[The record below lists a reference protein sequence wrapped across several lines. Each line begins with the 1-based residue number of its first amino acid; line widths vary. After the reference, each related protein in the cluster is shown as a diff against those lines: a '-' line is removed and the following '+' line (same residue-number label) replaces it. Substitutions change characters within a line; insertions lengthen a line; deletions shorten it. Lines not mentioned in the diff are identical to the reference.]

1 MNCIRRGAS
10 ALALTFAILVG
21 VGGVAL
27 AQQTTGRVTG
37 RVTDKDTG
45 QGIVGVTVIVQGPQG
60 EDATL
65 TTTRGEYSFT
75 NLPVGTYTFRFYIA
89 NTPVQ
94 VEQSGVVVAADSTV
108 RVNAKI
114 AGAAQAASQQ
124 LYVINGRAPSVD
136 VGSARV
142 GATFSSDFI
151 LNGPN
156 GATYGEILQKAPGA
170 FIDPSG
176 NVSIGGATGLENI
189 YVVNGMNVTGLE
201 FGNLENG
208 AFSIGGG
215 TNLPN
220 EFLTQ
225 IEVNAGGYSA
235 EFGGAM
241 GGVINT
247 VLKQGTNEWHGSV
260 FANWSPYFLSLE
272 PNIVTKIGNSIA
284 SQRKPDYATN
294 LGVEVG
300 GPLIKDKLF
309 IWIGF
314 APSLQKD
321 HVFRLTYAQQD
332 ANGDGVADTD
342 PRTGYPV
349 TSELK
354 DWRARLNETRQ
365 IWNYAGTLDFAP
377 APEHHLL
384 LTVFGTPSFN
394 QGLRQFNN
402 IDASNAAPSWSEE
415 ALTKT
420 NTDASLRWVSQ
431 LFNRRWQIE
440 AMLGYHNEYYN
451 QRSPSAALNA
461 TNQLEY
467 WGANLSDLEGAPGCE
482 PGAVNPA
489 TGQKFQPCPVDNYHR
504 GGYGLTKQYS
514 GQRWS
519 GDIKSLNIIDWAG
532 HHELKYGGQ
541 LEDSVFS
548 MDRYYSGP
556 LGSRGLVQLYPS
568 ANPQNFN
575 TYTFFTLGRTEFPT
589 DYGPDGMHPYSNLLS
604 PPNYQDHLKADV
616 HSISNA
622 FFLQESY
629 SPPMLRNLTLNLGF
643 RTEYQK
649 LFDTYGVSFLDARN
663 DSPRLSAIYDPFNDG
678 RSKVSVS
685 YGRYYEAIPMNLPA
699 RYFGGEG
706 ILVRNGVPTGTCMV
720 PNPYDWTGAGEWRNC
735 QIPAKDS
742 TMDAATGG
750 TSPFNNGKDYPVQ
763 SHLQGQFHS
772 EVVATVEREI
782 IEDLTVRLDYIHR
795 WLGNIIEDG
804 TTDPNS
810 FLFVLANPG
819 NVPDQSIKDAQADID
834 ARQKDLDNLNAMTA
848 PDPAAVARA
857 QSALTDAKAKKTVL
871 LGLKEAPKPE
881 RTYDAITL
889 SVNKRF
895 YRNWFLRAAYTYS
908 RTIGNYEG
916 LYQAELNYCAPNGN
930 NAYDTSDLYLNS
942 KGPLPNDRPHLG
954 RIDGYYT
961 LQVGRGQITTGLS
974 FMVQSGM
981 PRNYVS
987 ALIPAQQLVFLL
999 PRGSAGRT
1007 PPVTQFDGHI
1017 GYSHPLGPKTR
1028 LEVYADLF
1036 NILNQQAT
1044 LLVDDNYTYDMAAPI
1059 VNGTPDDLK
1068 YAKNLN
1074 GQPINKNPNFG
1085 RALAYQAPFHARL
1098 GLRLTF

>member
-1 MNCIRRGAS
+1 
-10 ALALTFAILVG
+10 
-21 VGGVAL
+21 
-27 AQQTTGRVTG
+27 
-37 RVTDKDTG
+37 
-45 QGIVGVTVIVQGPQG
+45 
-60 EDATL
+60 
-65 TTTRGEYSFT
+65 
-75 NLPVGTYTFRFYIA
+75 
-89 NTPVQ
+89 
-94 VEQSGVVVAADSTV
+94 
-108 RVNAKI
+108 
-114 AGAAQAASQQ
+114 
-124 LYVINGRAPSVD
+124 
-136 VGSARV
+136 
-142 GATFSSDFI
+142 
-151 LNGPN
+151 
-156 GATYGEILQKAPGA
+156 
-170 FIDPSG
+170 
-176 NVSIGGATGLENI
+176 
-189 YVVNGMNVTGLE
+189 
-201 FGNLENG
+201 
-208 AFSIGGG
+208 
-215 TNLPN
+215 
-220 EFLTQ
+220 
-225 IEVNAGGYSA
+225 
-235 EFGGAM
+235 
-241 GGVINT
+241 
-247 VLKQGTNEWHGSV
+247 
-260 FANWSPYFLSLE
+260 
-272 PNIVTKIGNSIA
+272 
-284 SQRKPDYATN
+284 
-294 LGVEVG
+294 
-300 GPLIKDKLF
+300 
-309 IWIGF
+309 
-314 APSLQKD
+314 
-321 HVFRLTYAQQD
+321 
-332 ANGDGVADTD
+332 
-342 PRTGYPV
+342 
-349 TSELK
+349 
-354 DWRARLNETRQ
+354 
-365 IWNYAGTLDFAP
+365 
-377 APEHHLL
+377 
-384 LTVFGTPSFN
+384 
-394 QGLRQFNN
+394 
-402 IDASNAAPSWSEE
+402 
-415 ALTKT
+415 
-420 NTDASLRWVSQ
+420 
-431 LFNRRWQIE
+431 
-440 AMLGYHNEYYN
+440 
-451 QRSPSAALNA
+451 
-461 TNQLEY
+461 
-467 WGANLSDLEGAPGCE
+467 
-482 PGAVNPA
+482 
-489 TGQKFQPCPVDNYHR
+489 
-504 GGYGLTKQYS
+504 
-514 GQRWS
+514 
-519 GDIKSLNIIDWAG
+519 
-532 HHELKYGGQ
+532 
-541 LEDSVFS
+541 
-548 MDRYYSGP
+548 
-556 LGSRGLVQLYPS
+556 
-568 ANPQNFN
+568 
-575 TYTFFTLGRTEFPT
+575 
-589 DYGPDGMHPYSNLLS
+589 
-604 PPNYQDHLKADV
+604 V

-916 LYQAELNYCAPNGN
+916 LYQAELNYFAPNGN

-974 FMVQSGM
+974 FMGQSGM